1 MIVKISK
8 GEKGIADYLKTGKKR
23 DSKLTRD
30 EKDDRLPLAGNLDLI
45 EMSERHQS
53 KKKNKKH
60 NYYHISLSFTSEEWN
75 KLYESG
81 NIDDLIMDF
90 LKLTFPNHDIDELL
104 FYAEAHLPIIKEEP
118 YIPRP
123 EGALENRVLNKKHK
137 NGEPLKREPHIHL
150 IVSFENMK
158 FTHSVKTGGAIYAK
172 GASKQQAKAIM
183 AKSVE
188 KFKRVVNDILSNKY
202 GLNNI
207 EPLGMDEDQL
217 KKQYESF
224 KSAAQKVK
232 KGKEKDTQMKIE
244 TDVVIEPKANTKEQ
258 NISVEELLADAR
270 NSTADYLLRMIE
282 EDESFKKDYYDRAKR
297 LNKVDIREFLP
308 MINAKFNITAKPKI
322 VNDKYK
328 VSVDGFKGTYN
339 LTDLMCKVVYNGRKG
354 ALFHVVNELEQMLIE
369 LQANKNEPKI
379 TLSVSSDF
387 STPNKNLKTQVLN
400 SWETIRIEP
409 YNLKSVLKNY
419 SAISVASFKDKSE
432 EASGIDSITPT
443 LIYDIDNSKFT
454 ANDAQNLLQ
463 SKGIKGFIYPTSY
476 QAPDAKVENF
486 KLIIPTT
493 KAPSLNEYDEYIKEI
508 TRELGLYNIV
518 NNQSLY
524 PSKFH
529 YTPVPGSELVSISGK
544 TLDNTRAI
552 EDASLKTDINNMDVK
567 AIEKNL
573 QNLRKYELSHEPKD
587 TNLRIKRVSYQ
598 AISSKIS
605 IKELIEYFDESTIIK
620 KYKDHQILSSNSGR
634 YLYLPEENT
643 AYSFSLNRHYTP
655 YIYIRDKFDEA
666 AGKIKIGFLN
676 DGVIKKLGLKQ
687 NEYEGFV
694 KAIDDHLDI
703 NRYYLAF
710 INRTENFK
718 KYLSDI
724 AKINYKGLIYHI
736 KTYMKDW
743 QDMQGFNK
751 LKECYKAYK
760 ISLANDH
767 ISFGSLKITKQELY
781 DQGLDKNFGVEQIK
795 QPSNRAE
802 AKEQNVKSGYDS
814 LER

>member
-8 GEKGIADYLKTGKKR
+8 GEKGVADYLKTGKKR

-45 EMSERHQS
+45 EMSEKHQS
-53 KKKNKKH
+53 KKKNKKY
-60 NYYHISLSFTSEEWN
+60 NYYHISLSFTSEEWSR
-75 KLYESG
+75 LYESG
-81 NIDDLIMDF
+81 NIDEFIMDF
-90 LKLTFPNHDIDELL
+90 LKLTFPNHDIEELL
-104 FYAEAHLPIIKEEP
+104 FYAEAHLPIIKEEL

-158 FTHSVKTGGAIYAK
+158 FTHSVKTGGAIYTK

-183 AKSVE
+183 AKSAE

-217 KKQYESF
+217 NKQYESF

-258 NISVEELLADAR
+258 NISVEELLADAK

-282 EDESFKKDYYDRAKR
+282 EDESFKKDYYDRAKK
-297 LNKVDIREFLP
+297 LNAVDIRELLP
-308 MINAKFNITAKPKI
+308 MINAKFNIAAKAEM

-328 VSVDGFKGTYN
+328 VRVDGFKGTYN
-339 LTDLMCKVVYNGRKG
+339 LTDLMCKIVYNGRKG

-387 STPNKNLKTQVLN
+387 NTPNKDPKTQVLN
-400 SWETIRIEP
+400 SWKTIRIEP

-419 SAISVASFKDKSE
+419 SAISVASFKDKNE
-432 EASGIDSITPT
+432 EDSSIDGITPT
-443 LIYDIDNSKFT
+443 LIYDIDSPKFT
-454 ANDAQNLLQ
+454 INDAQNLLQ

-476 QAPDAKVENF
+476 QAPDAKVEKF

-524 PSKFH
+524 HSKFH
-529 YTPVPGSELVSISGK
+529 YTPVSGSELVSISGK
-544 TLDNTRAI
+544 TFDNTRAI
-552 EDASLKTDINNMDVK
+552 EDASLKTDINNMDIK
-567 AIEKNL
+567 AIYEDL
-573 QNLRKYELSHEPKD
+573 QKLRRYELSHEPKD
-587 TNLRIKRVSYQ
+587 SNLHIKRASYQ
-598 AISSKIS
+598 AISSKIP
-605 IKELIEYFDESTIIK
+605 IKELIEYFDESTVFK
-620 KYKDHQILSSNSGR
+620 KYKNHQILSGKSGR

-643 AYSFSLNRHYTP
+643 AYSFNQNRHYTP
-655 YIYIRDKFDEA
+655 YIYIRDKFYEA
-666 AGKIKIGFLN
+666 ARKIKTGFYDDDL
-676 DGVIKKLGLKQ
+676 IQKLSITK

-694 KAIDDHLDI
+694 KVIDNHLDI

-724 AKINYKGLIYHI
+724 AKINYKGLIYNI
-736 KTYMKDW
+736 KIYMKDW

-751 LKECYKAYK
+751 LKERYETDN

-767 ISFGSLKITKQELY
+767 ISFGSLKITNQELY
-781 DQGLDKNFGVEQIK
+781 GQGLDSNFGAEQTK
-795 QPSNRAE
+795 QPSSVAE
-802 AKEQNVKSGYDS
+802 HKDQDVKSEYDG
-814 LER
+814 LRR

>member
-8 GEKGIADYLKTGKKR
+8 GEKGVADYLKTGKKR

-53 KKKNKKH
+53 KKKNKKY

-207 EPLGMDEDQL
+207 EPLGMGEDQL
-217 KKQYESF
+217 EKQYESF
-224 KSAAQKVK
+224 KSAAQKVR

-297 LNKVDIREFLP
+297 LNAVDIREFLP
-308 MINAKFNITAKPKI
+308 MINAKFNITAKAEM

-339 LTDLMCKVVYNGRKG
+339 LTDLMCKIVYNGRKG

-387 STPNKNLKTQVLN
+387 GTPNKDPKTQVLN
-400 SWETIRIEP
+400 SWKTIRI
-409 YNLKSVLKNY
+409 
-419 SAISVASFKDKSE
+419 
-432 EASGIDSITPT
+432 
-443 LIYDIDNSKFT
+443 
-454 ANDAQNLLQ
+454 
-463 SKGIKGFIYPTSY
+463 
-476 QAPDAKVENF
+476 
-486 KLIIPTT
+486 
-493 KAPSLNEYDEYIKEI
+493 
-508 TRELGLYNIV
+508 
-518 NNQSLY
+518 
-524 PSKFH
+524 
-529 YTPVPGSELVSISGK
+529 
-544 TLDNTRAI
+544 
-552 EDASLKTDINNMDVK
+552 
-567 AIEKNL
+567 
-573 QNLRKYELSHEPKD
+573 
-587 TNLRIKRVSYQ
+587 
-598 AISSKIS
+598 
-605 IKELIEYFDESTIIK
+605 
-620 KYKDHQILSSNSGR
+620 
-634 YLYLPEENT
+634 
-643 AYSFSLNRHYTP
+643 
-655 YIYIRDKFDEA
+655 
-666 AGKIKIGFLN
+666 
-676 DGVIKKLGLKQ
+676 
-687 NEYEGFV
+687 
-694 KAIDDHLDI
+694 
-703 NRYYLAF
+703 
-710 INRTENFK
+710 
-718 KYLSDI
+718 
-724 AKINYKGLIYHI
+724 
-736 KTYMKDW
+736 
-743 QDMQGFNK
+743 
-751 LKECYKAYK
+751 
-760 ISLANDH
+760 
-767 ISFGSLKITKQELY
+767 
-781 DQGLDKNFGVEQIK
+781 
-795 QPSNRAE
+795 
-802 AKEQNVKSGYDS
+802 
-814 LER
+814 

>member
-8 GEKGIADYLKTGKKR
+8 GEKGVADYLKTGKKR

-53 KKKNKKH
+53 KKKNKKY
-60 NYYHISLSFTSEEWN
+60 NYYHISLSFTSEEWSR
-75 KLYESG
+75 LYESG
-81 NIDDLIMDF
+81 NIDEFIMDF
-90 LKLTFPNHDIDELL
+90 LRLTFPNHDIDELL

-123 EGALENRVLNKKHK
+123 EGALENRTLNKKHK

-158 FTHSVKTGGAIYAK
+158 FTHSVKTGGVIYTK

-217 KKQYESF
+217 EKQYESF
-224 KSAAQKVK
+224 KSAAQKVR

-258 NISVEELLADAR
+258 NISVEELLADAK

-297 LNKVDIREFLP
+297 LNAMDIREFLP

-328 VSVDGFKGTYN
+328 VSVDEFKGTYN
-339 LTDLMCKVVYNGRKG
+339 LTDLMCKIVYNGRKG

-387 STPNKNLKTQVLN
+387 STPNKNPKTQVLN
-400 SWETIRIEP
+400 SWETIQIEP
-409 YNLKSVLKNY
+409 YNLKSILKNY

-432 EASGIDSITPT
+432 EASGIDGITPT
-443 LIYDIDNSKFT
+443 LIYDIDSPKFT
-454 ANDAQNLLQ
+454 ISDAQNLLQ
-463 SKGIKGFIYPTSY
+463 SKGIKGFIYPTTY
-476 QAPDAKVENF
+476 QAPGTKVEKF

-529 YTPVPGSELVSISGK
+529 YTPVPGSEVVSIRGK
-544 TLDNTRAI
+544 LLI
-552 EDASLKTDINNMDVK
+552 IQEPLKMP
-567 AIEKNL
+567 A
-573 QNLRKYELSHEPKD
+573 
-587 TNLRIKRVSYQ
+587 
-598 AISSKIS
+598 
-605 IKELIEYFDESTIIK
+605 
-620 KYKDHQILSSNSGR
+620 
-634 YLYLPEENT
+634 
-643 AYSFSLNRHYTP
+643 
-655 YIYIRDKFDEA
+655 
-666 AGKIKIGFLN
+666 
-676 DGVIKKLGLKQ
+676 
-687 NEYEGFV
+687 
-694 KAIDDHLDI
+694 
-703 NRYYLAF
+703 
-710 INRTENFK
+710 
-718 KYLSDI
+718 
-724 AKINYKGLIYHI
+724 
-736 KTYMKDW
+736 
-743 QDMQGFNK
+743 
-751 LKECYKAYK
+751 
-760 ISLANDH
+760 
-767 ISFGSLKITKQELY
+767 
-781 DQGLDKNFGVEQIK
+781 
-795 QPSNRAE
+795 
-802 AKEQNVKSGYDS
+802 
-814 LER
+814 

>member
-45 EMSERHQS
+45 EMSEKHQS

-60 NYYHISLSFTSEEWN
+60 NYYHISLSFTSEEWSR
-75 KLYESG
+75 LYESG
-81 NIDDLIMDF
+81 NIDELIMDF
-90 LKLTFPNHDIDELL
+90 LRLTFPNHDIDELL

-158 FTHSVKTGGAIYAK
+158 FTHSVKTGGVIYTK
-172 GASKQQAKAIM
+172 GASKQQTKAIM

-207 EPLGMDEDQL
+207 EPLNMDEDQL
-217 KKQYESF
+217 EKQYESF

-244 TDVVIEPKANTKEQ
+244 TDVVIEPKDSTKEQ

-297 LNKVDIREFLP
+297 LNAIDIREFLP
-308 MINAKFNITAKPKI
+308 MINAKFNITTKPKI

-339 LTDLMCKVVYNGRKG
+339 LTDLMCKIVYNGRKG

-387 STPNKNLKTQVLN
+387 SAPNKNPKTQVLN
-400 SWETIRIEP
+400 SWETIQIEP

-432 EASGIDSITPT
+432 EANDIDGITPT
-443 LIYDIDNSKFT
+443 LIYDIDSPKFT
-454 ANDAQNLLQ
+454 INDAQNLLQ

-476 QAPDAKVENF
+476 QVPDAKVENF

-493 KAPSLNEYDEYIKEI
+493 DAPSLNEYDEYIKEI

-518 NNQSLY
+518 NNSSLHH
-524 PSKFH
+524 SKFH

-567 AIEKNL
+567 AIEGNL

-587 TNLRIKRVSYQ
+587 TKSHIKRASYQ
-598 AISSKIS
+598 AISSMIS
-605 IKELIEYFDESTIIK
+605 IKELIEYFDESTVFK
-620 KYKDHQILSSNSGR
+620 KYKDYQVLFNNSGR

-643 AYSFSLNRHYTP
+643 AYSFSQNRHYSP
-655 YIYIRDKFDEA
+655 YIYIRDKFYEA
-666 AGKIKIGFLN
+666 VRKIKTGFLN
-676 DGVIKKLGLKQ
+676 DDVIKKLGLKQ

-694 KAIDDHLDI
+694 KAIDGHLDI

-710 INRTENFK
+710 INRTESFK
-718 KYLSDI
+718 KYLPDI
-724 AKINYKGLIYHI
+724 VRINYKGLIYNI
-736 KTYMKDW
+736 KAYMKDW

-751 LKECYKAYK
+751 LKECYKTDK
-760 ISLANDH
+760 IYLTEDH

-781 DQGLDKNFGVEQIK
+781 GQGLDKDFGIEQTK
-795 QPSNRAE
+795 QPSSVVE
-802 AKEQNVKSGYDS
+802 PKDQDVKSGYDS

>member
-8 GEKGIADYLKTGKKR
+8 GEKGVADYLKTGKKR

-30 EKDDRLPLAGNLDLI
+30 EKDDRLILAGNLDLI
-45 EMSERHQS
+45 EMSEKHQS
-53 KKKNKKH
+53 NKKNKKH

-81 NIDDLIMDF
+81 NIYELIMDF
-90 LKLTFPNHDIDELL
+90 LRLTFPNHDIDELL

-158 FTHSVKTGGAIYAK
+158 FTHSVKTGGVIYTK
-172 GASKQQAKAIM
+172 GAAKQQVKAIM
-183 AKSVE
+183 AKSAE

-207 EPLGMDEDQL
+207 EPLSIDEDQL

-232 KGKEKDTQMKIE
+232 KGKEKDTHMKIE

-258 NISVEELLADAR
+258 NISVEELLADAK

-297 LNKVDIREFLP
+297 LNAMDIREFLP

-328 VSVDGFKGTYN
+328 VRVDGFKGTYN
-339 LTDLMCKVVYNGRKG
+339 LTDLMCKIVYNGRKG

-387 STPNKNLKTQVLN
+387 STLNKDPKTQVLN
-400 SWETIRIEP
+400 SWETIQIEP
-409 YNLKSVLKNY
+409 YNLKSILKNY

-432 EASGIDSITPT
+432 EASGIDGITPT
-443 LIYDIDNSKFT
+443 LIYDIDSPKFT
-454 ANDAQNLLQ
+454 ISDAQNLLQ
-463 SKGIKGFIYPTSY
+463 SKGIKGFIYPTTY
-476 QAPDAKVENF
+476 QAPGTKVEKF

-524 PSKFH
+524 HSKFH
-529 YTPVPGSELVSISGK
+529 YTPVSGSELVSISGK
-544 TLDNTRAI
+544 TFDNTRAI
-552 EDASLKTDINNMDVK
+552 EDASLKTDINNMDIK
-567 AIEKNL
+567 AIYEDL
-573 QNLRKYELSHEPKD
+573 QKLRRYELSHEPKD
-587 TNLRIKRVSYQ
+587 SNLHIKRASYQ
-598 AISSKIS
+598 AISSKIP
-605 IKELIEYFDESTIIK
+605 IKELIEYFDESTVFK
-620 KYKDHQILSSNSGR
+620 KYKNHQILSGKSGR

-643 AYSFSLNRHYTP
+643 AYSFNQNRHYTP
-655 YIYIRDKFDEA
+655 YIYIRDKFYEA
-666 AGKIKIGFLN
+666 ARKIKTGFYDDDL
-676 DGVIKKLGLKQ
+676 IQKLSITK

-694 KAIDDHLDI
+694 KVIDNHLDI

-724 AKINYKGLIYHI
+724 AKINYKGLIYNI
-736 KTYMKDW
+736 KIYMKDW

-751 LKECYKAYK
+751 LKERYETDN

-767 ISFGSLKITKQELY
+767 ISFGSLKITNQELY
-781 DQGLDKNFGVEQIK
+781 GQGLDSNFGAEQTK
-795 QPSNRAE
+795 QPSSVAE
-802 AKEQNVKSGYDS
+802 HKDQDVKSEYDG
-814 LER
+814 LRR